1 MAMSRLDHPKRLMTL
16 LPFVGLWALSLI
28 AFTHPDRS
36 ASFAAEQSRFLAGQ
50 LLVATPEM
58 KDPRFAESVI
68 YMVKHENDGAMGL
81 VINKPMTKVT
91 IDELLKSFGLESKNS
106 KRDIIVHYGG
116 PVGARQGFLLHSDDR
131 LLDTSTKIIGGMAMT
146 SDVKLLDLIA
156 RGKGPRRSLFM
167 LGYAGWGPGQ
177 LEGELKANSWFVVR
191 GDSSLIFGNDADKK
205 WRQALDRRQIP
216 L

>member
-1 MAMSRLDHPKRLMTL
+1 MFRTEHSNRVLFVLRIFRLCA
-16 LPFVGLWALSLI
+16 VSLI
-28 AFTHPDRS
+28 TITLACFSSS
-36 ASFAAEQSRFLAGQ
+36 AGERDRFLAGQ

-81 VINKPMTKVT
+81 VINKPMTKVSV
-91 IDELLKSFGLESKNS
+91 DELLNSFGLEAKKS
-106 KRDIIVHYGG
+106 KREIVVHYGG
-116 PVGARQGFLLHSDDR
+116 PVGSRQGFLLHSDDSV
-131 LLDTSTKIIGGMAMT
+131 LDTSTKVTNGIAMT
-146 SDVKLLDLIA
+146 ADIKLLEMIA

-177 LEGELKANSWFVVR
+177 LESELKANSWFVIR
-191 GDSSLIFGNDADKK
+191 GEVPLIFGNDADKK